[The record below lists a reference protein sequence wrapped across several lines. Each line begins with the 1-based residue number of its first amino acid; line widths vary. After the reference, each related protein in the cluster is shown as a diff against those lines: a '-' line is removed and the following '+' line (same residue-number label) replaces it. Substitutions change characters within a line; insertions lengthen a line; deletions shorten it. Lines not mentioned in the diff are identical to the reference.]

1 MFPNMMS
8 SMAFG
13 SQAPQTGSNDQQ
25 TSRSHLHLG
34 SLSNQGGTSMSTRV
48 TGSSTS
54 SSGSP
59 TSTTPESSSNS
70 FVSAQQNSPPHHNHH
85 QINSTTSFKFNLI
98 NTVRKAFKKNSL
110 TSDAATIKEHH
121 SSQGNLNKIGTNS
134 SQSQKSTTTTQS
146 PPPSYSAATTN
157 LYSESEAIKAGRLRS
172 STYDSTAVAA
182 SLANSGQ
189 FKQQFK
195 QLQQDPLPRQNETHK
210 ISGRKLFKSEKVLFK
225 FLVNISYRNLY

>member
-13 SQAPQTGSNDQQ
+13 SQTPQTGVNDQQ

-110 TSDAATIKEHH
+110 TSDAATIKEHPSHH

-172 STYDSTAVAA
+172 STYDPTA
-182 SLANSGQ
+182 LANSGQ

-195 QLQQDPLPRQNETHK
+195 QLQQDPLPRQNESHK
-210 ISGRKLFKSEKVLFK
+210 ISGRKLFKSEKVLFNESI
-225 FLVNISYRNLY
+225 NIYRHFN